1 MTLSDYSQGAL
12 ERQHPVLENPE
23 FKVTLETTKALR
35 AESDP
40 LYIFNNIPSGSPREE
55 SSGESFPNFFN

>member
-1 MTLSDYSQGAL
+1 MVTLSDWSQGVL

-23 FKVTLETTKALR
+23 FMVTFEISEALR

-40 LYIFNNIPSGSPREE
+40 VYIFNNIPLAHSEE
-55 SSGESFPNFFN
+55 NQQGKAFLMQ